1 MRKFRITLNGKS
13 YEVGVEEL
21 DTDTVDVAPKAETTR
36 TDFTAE
42 IPEVGHTR
50 IFAPVSGT
58 ILSVAVAAGQTVKR
72 GDVICTLE
80 AMKVESLITAPT
92 DGKILSVNVT
102 KGIQVTGG
110 ALLASIE

>member
-13 YEVGVEEL
+13 YEVGVEEI
-21 DTDTVDVAPKAETTR
+21 DADAVQAPEKTETR

-42 IPEVGHTR
+42 IPEVGQKK

-58 ILSVAVAAGQTVKR
+58 ILSVAVTPGQTVKK

-92 DGKILSVNVT
+92 DGKILSVNVA